1 MKKQLFKRLGFLGL
15 LTFFLLIGALR
26 IYAQEPGQDAKRFGF
41 GFGFNIYRGMDSR
54 FSGNGNI
61 FLLTFKLSE
70 DFDISLL
77 REEFKMNGS
86 GAPAGGGKIDV
97 DVNCSVTGIRVMRR
111 VANYLHIGIDIG
123 NASYSNGFADS
134 SLMAG
139 FLATITTLQSQDKFF
154 HTKLDIDL
162 GYRLLNTDN
171 KDVFNNPSSLV
182 TNLDSFTIGMSFKV
196 LF

>member
-1 MKKQLFKRLGFLGL
+1 MKKQWVKRIGFLSV
-15 LTFFLLIGALR
+15 LTLFTLFGALR
-26 IYAQEPGQDAKRFGF
+26 IYAQEPAQDAKRFGF

-97 DVNCSVTGIRVMRR
+97 DVNCSVTGLRVMRR
-111 VANYLHIGIDIG
+111 VTDYLHIGIDIG

-134 SLMAG
+134 SLIAG
-139 FLATITTLQSQDKFF
+139 FLATVTALQSRDKLFL
-154 HTKLDIDL
+154 TKLDIDL
-162 GYRLLNTDN
+162 GYRILNTDK

-182 TNLDSFTIGMSFKV
+182 TDLDSFTIGMSFKI